1 MVQPKAAQ
9 NTAENYLPHPVPNGH
24 ASKELSFVP
33 QNSRTQLNSII
44 ESPTNMSYQ
53 KQVEAEE
60 PKFVFGNFFIEPQS
74 EAEIAKPGEK
84 KEEKIVITTSE
95 TDALYN

>member
-1 MVQPKAAQ
+1 MVQPKTAQ
-9 NTAENYLPHPVPNGH
+9 NTAENYLPHLVPNGH
-24 ASKELSFVP
+24 ASKEVSFVP
-33 QNSRTQLNSII
+33 
-44 ESPTNMSYQ
+44 E
-53 KQVEAEE
+53 
-60 PKFVFGNFFIEPQS
+60 NFFI